1 MNKFELHQ
9 FIKEEA
15 RGLYPQWEPTDAEL
29 RVWMSGLA
37 SLDYGRARAAIQACF
52 SEQGVNYRRPAL
64 GRFLEHARSLSRR
77 EKGSET
83 TCDDVA
89 TNVFVECFVPPPDR
103 PHLAGAQKAVYVA
116 PRSRQSDTEH
126 VQQCAESMRLKFAQ
140 LYGGHW
146 ITVVTKPR
154 ADDGLHGEPARRRAY
169 EQILAGPD
177 APGRRF
183 LQDHLLRRADPQ
195 ASDMSGGVGPEREVP
210 RGRPVLDSPAGGPAR
225 IGELIPV
232 PADVSR
238 DPPDWT
244 RDPDKHKWLLA
255 NDLLPACEDL

>member
-64 GRFLEHARSLSRR
+64 GRFLEHARSLSQR
-77 EKGSET
+77 EKGPEAPS
-83 TCDDVA
+83 DDVP

-103 PHLAGAQKAVYVA
+103 PHLAGARKAVYVL
-116 PRSRQSDTEH
+116 PPSRQSDADY
-126 VQQCAESMRLKFAQ
+126 VQACAESMRVRFDH

-146 ITVVTKPR
+146 ITVVTHPH
-154 ADDGLHGEPARRRAY
+154 ADDGLRSEPARSRAY
-169 EQILAGPD
+169 DSILVGD
-177 APGRRF
+177 DTPGRRF
-183 LQDHLLRRADPQ
+183 LRDLLSRNT
-195 ASDMSGGVGPEREVP
+195 S
-210 RGRPVLDSPAGGPAR
+210 SPAGDTSDCGTPERDVPHSRPTLDSSNNEPTR
-225 IGELIPV
+225 IGELIPE
-232 PADVSR
+232 PGNVSH
-238 DPPDWT
+238 DPPDGA
-244 RDPDKHKWLLA
+244 READRHKFFSE
-255 NDLLPACEDL
+255 NDLLPAC